1 MGSGT
6 SKANKGGNRT
16 DIVERTT
23 PFVSGSRETDI
34 PVKSAEGPVDVS
46 ERDQQGM
53 KVRSECSFYGSRR
66 TSSLHTLTKLG
77 NINWN
82 LSSLSKGTV
91 ARKSSLTLI
100 SVIGVF

>member
-53 KVRSECSFYGSRR
+53 KVWSKCSFYGSRR
-66 TSSLHTLTKLG
+66 TSSLHTKLG

-82 LSSLSKGTV
+82 FSSLSRGTV